1 MNNLSL
7 NRNIDVFISYSSKD
21 EETANMVVDGLFSRG
36 VQCWKAGEYTI
47 NSGEDFRQK
56 IAEALDECKIFVIIL
71 SEHSMKSP
79 WCKIELTEALR
90 KNKKIYSLK
99 IDETP
104 IDELF
109 DFKLGCS
116 QTSDGTRNLIPV
128 IENLAINVKRDRDAL
143 LEKEKSQIYSSASTC
158 YFFDFLTLNKIALV
172 LFLVLS
178 IVRIYNLFVNFE
190 EFYEISDMLM
200 GCIVSIVF
208 GFFMSGLYSFVYK
221 GAIKKYADLG
231 SPSAQYLAYKIN
243 NKLMASKAKKDKALN
258 YLQKSAD
265 GKEYKALK
273 KLAKILS
280 KKGGN
285 EKLQLKYKTDALEEK
300 GKLIKKITEN
310 KTTIALGIV
319 YLLLLVFI
327 YVVIYYMPLFMFL

>member
-99 IDETP
+99 IDGTP

-128 IENLAINVKRDRDAL
+128 IENLAINIKKDRDAL
-143 LEKEKSQIYSSASTC
+143 LEKQKSQIYSSASTC

-172 LFLVLS
+172 LFLALNVYK
-178 IVRIYNLFVNFE
+178 IYNLFINFK
-190 EFYEISDMLM
+190 EFDEISDMLM
-200 GCIVSIVF
+200 GSIISIIF
-208 GFFMSGLYSFVYK
+208 GCFMAVLYSFVYK

-231 SPSAQYLAYKIN
+231 SPSAQYFAYKIN
-243 NKLMASKAKKDKALN
+243 NKLIASKAKKNIALN
-258 YLQKSAD
+258 YLQKSAN

-273 KLAKILS
+273 KLAKILG

-285 EKLQLKYKTDALEEK
+285 EKLQLQYKTEALEEK

-310 KTTIALGIV
+310 KATIAIGVV
-319 YLLLLVFI
+319 YLILLLFI
-327 YVVIYYMPLFMFL
+327 YVAIYYMPMIVL